1 MRMVLD
7 LDREHKIKWKTLKYD
22 VDNSICEENK
32 ASLRG
37 ECSLFLINTFGNQ
50 IIEMWKCRKSIL
62 AYWRP
67 TWGSLVDRLYQIIE
81 AHALGS
87 WLTLEIITTG
97 KELVWW
103 KEWMWYVNAPEE
115 SVSAVL
121 CSVFSAPS
129 SFPKHM
135 LLSRSSGNLASAYGY
150 CWR

>member
-1 MRMVLD
+1 MHMVLY
-7 LDREHKIKWKTLKYD
+7 LGKEQKIKRTTLKYD
-22 VDNSICEENK
+22 ADNSVCEENK

-37 ECSLFLINTFGNQ
+37 KHSLFIMSIFGNK
-50 IIEMWKCRKSIL
+50 IIEMWKCRKSVL
-62 AYWRP
+62 AYRRP

-103 KEWMWYVNAPEE
+103 KEWMWYVNAGEW

-121 CSVFSAPS
+121 CFGFLAPS
-129 SFPKHM
+129 SFPKCT